1 MIIKFMRKI
10 EYLFGYGLAIPVG
23 LVIGTVDAVRAALEK
38 NRA

>member
-1 MIIKFMRKI
+1 MIIKLMRKI

-23 LVIGTVDAVRAALEK
+23 SVIGAVDAVRSMLEK